1 MEYRQSECQN
11 SLNEIFELRLKALV
25 CPLYKIGHKSLE
37 VVLFLVFSMVRILGK
52 SSLKIDVKINTYD

>member
-37 VVLFLVFSMVRILGK
+37 VVLFLCSEWCEYSAK
-52 SSLKIDVKINTYD
+52 AA